1 MENYILEH
9 FDEALKNK
17 WIEVYYQPVVRT
29 ITGAFCGAEAL
40 ARWNDPEKGLLS
52 PAEFIPVLEDTG
64 RITELD
70 LYVLEQ
76 ICQDYQ
82 MVFQRGNRVVPVS
95 FNLSRK
101 DLLHNDIIER
111 IEAIMARY
119 NVPRELVNV
128 EITESAFVEDV
139 ERIGPVLKKLH
150 ELGYQVWMDDFGS
163 GYSSLGILKDY
174 SFDEIKIDMSFLS
187 KFDKKARNI
196 IRSVVTMAKR
206 IGVQTLAEGVETK
219 EQYVFLYTIGCE
231 KIQGYYFGR
240 PMPGDVLEQHVKDTQ
255 QTVESLALH
264 NYYNKISAV
273 DYQTDAPLMII
284 EKCKKKF
291 HILYSNKKYTDVL
304 RRDGIDSL
312 QQWEA
317 ILNDPKDPMNHFHTM
332 FVEHKLQQI
341 GEEQVITYPRGDHY
355 MELKGKAI
363 ASSEGHTA
371 YQAELRY
378 VAIHVRPSENDR
390 LDEYLRD
397 TYYMYSDMALLDLDK
412 DEVVSIKSSIA
423 EQPIGR
429 YKVIDGIQNVMDIYR
444 NHFVY
449 PADQEAYDAF
459 YQMSTMEQRLRQNK
473 NGIISC
479 YFRSKKNG
487 EYQWAY
493 NIAMAL
499 PQSDFRKV
507 LLMVVHP
514 GFDSEKLLDMLSRR
528 KDWMHRGKIK
538 ALKGKDSTADV
549 LWANLC
555 MNSPLMCFWKDKNRR
570 FVGASQSFLRYY
582 GLSSVDELIGK
593 TDEDMHWHIANGPFH
608 DDEVEVLTQG
618 KSIFGARGTCIV
630 GGKLHHILANKMPVY
645 EEGKIVGL
653 LGFFVDLEQQLA
665 DEKNY
670 TKGRLEEPITGL
682 NNLRGLAENMN
693 HYLEEFWHHGRKFCV
708 MGFYIKEYEPF
719 RRVFGDTAGNAYL
732 KAIGQAL
739 QDVFNHMA
747 ILAYVIDG
755 QFYVIMQYENPADM
769 QQIQQEAVRHIESIH
784 HVGEWRCTCTAKTTL
799 SYVNKEN
806 AGVFRYE
813 QMMYQFMQELEK
825 ADGEVEPEADKRL
838 TGAESE

>member
-17 WIEVYYQPVVRT
+17 WIKVYYQPVVRT

-52 PAEFIPVLEDTG
+52 PAEFIPVLEDPG

-82 MVFQRGNRVVPVS
+82 MVSKRGNRVVPVS

-119 NVPRELVNV
+119 NVPRELVNA

-139 ERIGPVLKKLH
+139 EQIGPALKKLH

-196 IRSVVTMAKR
+196 LRSVVTMAKR

-240 PMPGDVLEQHVKDTQ
+240 PMPGDVLEQHVKNTQ

-273 DYQTDAPLMII
+273 DYQTDAPLMIV
-284 EKCKKKF
+284 ERYDKKF
-291 HILYSNKKYTDVL
+291 HILYSNEKYTDVL
-304 RRDGIDSL
+304 YRDGIDSI

-317 ILNDPKDPMNHFHTM
+317 ILNDPKDSMNHFHTM

-341 GEEQVITYPRGDHY
+341 GDEQVITYPRGDHY

-363 ASSEGHTA
+363 ASCEGHTA

-378 VAIHVRPSENDR
+378 VAIHVRPSENDQ

-412 DEVVSIKSSIA
+412 DEVVSIKSSIV

-429 YKVIDGIQNVMDIYR
+429 HKVIYGIQNVMDTYR

-555 MNSPLMCFWKDKNRR
+555 MNSPLMCFWKNKNR
-570 FVGASQSFLRYY
+570 
-582 GLSSVDELIGK
+582 
-593 TDEDMHWHIANGPFH
+593 
-608 DDEVEVLTQG
+608 
-618 KSIFGARGTCIV
+618 
-630 GGKLHHILANKMPVY
+630 
-645 EEGKIVGL
+645 
-653 LGFFVDLEQQLA
+653 
-665 DEKNY
+665 
-670 TKGRLEEPITGL
+670 
-682 NNLRGLAENMN
+682 
-693 HYLEEFWHHGRKFCV
+693 
-708 MGFYIKEYEPF
+708 
-719 RRVFGDTAGNAYL
+719 
-732 KAIGQAL
+732 
-739 QDVFNHMA
+739 
-747 ILAYVIDG
+747 
-755 QFYVIMQYENPADM
+755 
-769 QQIQQEAVRHIESIH
+769 
-784 HVGEWRCTCTAKTTL
+784 
-799 SYVNKEN
+799 
-806 AGVFRYE
+806 
-813 QMMYQFMQELEK
+813 
-825 ADGEVEPEADKRL
+825 
-838 TGAESE
+838 

>member
-70 LYVLEQ
+70 LYMLEQ

-82 MVFQRGNRVVPVS
+82 MVSQRGNRVLPVS

-101 DLLHNDIIER
+101 DLLHDDIIER

-429 YKVIDGIQNVMDIYR
+429 HKVIYGIQNVMDTYR

-493 NIAMAL
+493 NIVMAL

-645 EEGKIVGL
+645 EDGKIVGL

-665 DEKNY
+665 DEKDY
-670 TKGRLEEPITGL
+670 TKGRLEDPITGL

-708 MGFYIKEYEPF
+708 MGFYIKEYEQF
-719 RRVFGDTAGNAYL
+719 RRMFGDTAGNAYL
-732 KAIGQAL
+732 KAIGQVL
-739 QDVFNHMA
+739 QDVFDHMA

-784 HVGEWRCTCTAKTTL
+784 RVGEWRCTCTAKPTL
-799 SYVNKEN
+799 SYVNEEN

-813 QMMYQFMQELEK
+813 QIMYQFMQELGK

-838 TGAESE
+838 TGPESE

>member
-82 MVFQRGNRVVPVS
+82 MVSKRGYRVIPVS

-163 GYSSLGILKDY
+163 GYSSLGTLKDY

-304 RRDGIDSL
+304 RRDGIDSIK
-312 QQWEA
+312 QWEA
-317 ILNDPKDPMNHFHTM
+317 ILNDPNDSMNHFHTM

-363 ASSEGHTA
+363 ASCEGHTA
-371 YQAELRY
+371 YQGELRY

-397 TYYMYSDMALLDLDK
+397 TYYMYSDMVLLDLDK

-429 YKVIDGIQNVMDIYR
+429 HKVTYGIQNVMDTYR

-507 LLMVVHP
+507 LLMVMHP

-608 DDEVEVLTQG
+608 NDEVEVLTQG
-618 KSIFGARGTCIV
+618 KSIIGARGTCIV
-630 GGKLHHILANKMPVY
+630 RGKLHHILANKMPVY

-670 TKGRLEEPITGL
+670 TKGRLEDPATEL
-682 NNLRGLAENMN
+682 NNLRGLAENMI

-719 RRVFGDTAGNAYL
+719 RRTFGDTAGNAYL
-732 KAIGQAL
+732 KAISQAL
-739 QDVFNHMA
+739 QDVFDHMA

-784 HVGEWRCTCTAKTTL
+784 RVGEWRCTCTVKPTL
-799 SYVNKEN
+799 SYVNEEN

-813 QMMYQFMQELEK
+813 QLMYQFMQELGK

-838 TGAESE
+838 TGPESE

>member
-17 WIEVYYQPVVRT
+17 WIKVYYQPVVRT

-76 ICQDYQ
+76 IYQDYQ
-82 MVFQRGNRVVPVS
+82 MVSKRGNRVVPVS

-119 NVPRELVNV
+119 NVPRELVNA

-139 ERIGPVLKKLH
+139 EQIGPALKKLH

-196 IRSVVTMAKR
+196 ICSVVTMAKR

-240 PMPGDVLEQHVKDTQ
+240 PMPGDVLEQHVKNTQ
-255 QTVESLALH
+255 QTVESLALR

-273 DYQTDAPLMII
+273 DYQTDAPLMIV
-284 EKCKKKF
+284 ERYDKKF
-291 HILYSNKKYTDVL
+291 HILYSNEKYTDVL
-304 RRDGIDSL
+304 YRDGIDSI

-317 ILNDPKDPMNHFHTM
+317 ILNDPKDSMNHFHTM

-341 GEEQVITYPRGDHY
+341 GDEQVITYPRGDHY

-363 ASSEGHTA
+363 ASCEEHTA

-378 VAIHVRPSENDR
+378 VAIHVRPSENDQ

-412 DEVVSIKSSIA
+412 DEVVSIKSSVA

-429 YKVIDGIQNVMDIYR
+429 HKVN
-444 NHFVY
+444 
-449 PADQEAYDAF
+449 
-459 YQMSTMEQRLRQNK
+459 
-473 NGIISC
+473 
-479 YFRSKKNG
+479 
-487 EYQWAY
+487 
-493 NIAMAL
+493 
-499 PQSDFRKV
+499 
-507 LLMVVHP
+507 
-514 GFDSEKLLDMLSRR
+514 
-528 KDWMHRGKIK
+528 
-538 ALKGKDSTADV
+538 
-549 LWANLC
+549 
-555 MNSPLMCFWKDKNRR
+555 
-570 FVGASQSFLRYY
+570 Y
-582 GLSSVDELIGK
+582 G
-593 TDEDMHWHIANGPFH
+593 
-608 DDEVEVLTQG
+608 
-618 KSIFGARGTCIV
+618 
-630 GGKLHHILANKMPVY
+630 
-645 EEGKIVGL
+645 
-653 LGFFVDLEQQLA
+653 
-665 DEKNY
+665 
-670 TKGRLEEPITGL
+670 
-682 NNLRGLAENMN
+682 
-693 HYLEEFWHHGRKFCV
+693 
-708 MGFYIKEYEPF
+708 
-719 RRVFGDTAGNAYL
+719 
-732 KAIGQAL
+732 
-739 QDVFNHMA
+739 
-747 ILAYVIDG
+747 
-755 QFYVIMQYENPADM
+755 
-769 QQIQQEAVRHIESIH
+769 
-784 HVGEWRCTCTAKTTL
+784 
-799 SYVNKEN
+799 
-806 AGVFRYE
+806 
-813 QMMYQFMQELEK
+813 
-825 ADGEVEPEADKRL
+825 
-838 TGAESE
+838 

>member
-52 PAEFIPVLEDTG
+52 PAEFIPVLEETG

-82 MVFQRGNRVVPVS
+82 MVSKRGYRVIPVS

-150 ELGYQVWMDDFGS
+150 ELGYQIWMDDFGS

-273 DYQTDAPLMII
+273 DYQTYAPLMII

-304 RRDGIDSL
+304 RRDGIDSIK
-312 QQWEA
+312 QWEA
-317 ILNDPKDPMNHFHTM
+317 ILNDPNDSMNHFHTM

-341 GEEQVITYPRGDHY
+341 GDEQVITYPRGDHY

-378 VAIHVRPSENDR
+378 VAIHVRPSENDQ

-397 TYYMYSDMALLDLDK
+397 TYYMYSDMVLLDLDK

-429 YKVIDGIQNVMDIYR
+429 HKVVYGIQNVMDTYR

-507 LLMVVHP
+507 LLMVMHP

-528 KDWMHRGKIK
+528 KDWMYRGKIK

-582 GLSSVDELIGK
+582 GLSSVNELIGK

-739 QDVFNHMA
+739 QDVFDHMA

-769 QQIQQEAVRHIESIH
+769 QQIQQEAVRRIESIH

-813 QMMYQFMQELEK
+813 HMMYQFMQELEK

-838 TGAESE
+838 TGSESE

>member
-70 LYVLEQ
+70 LYMLEQ

-82 MVFQRGNRVVPVS
+82 MVSQRGNRVLPVS

-101 DLLHNDIIER
+101 DLLHDDIIER

-487 EYQWAY
+487 EYQWGY

-784 HVGEWRCTCTAKTTL
+784 RVGEWRCTCTAKPTL
-799 SYVNKEN
+799 SYVNEEN

-813 QMMYQFMQELEK
+813 QIMYQFMQELGK

-838 TGAESE
+838 TGPESE

>member
-70 LYVLEQ
+70 LYMLEQ

-82 MVFQRGNRVVPVS
+82 MVSQRGNRVLPVS

-101 DLLHNDIIER
+101 DLLHDDIIER

-784 HVGEWRCTCTAKTTL
+784 RVGEWRCTCTAKPTL
-799 SYVNKEN
+799 SYVNEEN

-813 QMMYQFMQELEK
+813 QIMYQFMQELGK

-838 TGAESE
+838 TGPESE

>member
-17 WIEVYYQPVVRT
+17 WIKVYYQPVVRT

-82 MVFQRGNRVVPVS
+82 MVSKRGNRVVPVS

-111 IEAIMARY
+111 IEAIMSRY
-119 NVPRELVNV
+119 NVPRELVNA

-139 ERIGPVLKKLH
+139 EQIGPALKKLH

-196 IRSVVTMAKR
+196 LRSVVTMAKR

-240 PMPGDVLEQHVKDTQ
+240 PMPGDVLEQHVKNTQ

-273 DYQTDAPLMII
+273 DYQTDAPLMIV
-284 EKCKKKF
+284 ERYDKKF
-291 HILYSNKKYTDVL
+291 HILYSNEKYTDVL
-304 RRDGIDSL
+304 YRDGIDSI

-317 ILNDPKDPMNHFHTM
+317 ILNDPKDSMNHFHTM

-341 GEEQVITYPRGDHY
+341 GDEQVITYPRGDHY

-363 ASSEGHTA
+363 ASCEGHTA

-378 VAIHVRPSENDR
+378 VAIHVRPSENDQ

-412 DEVVSIKSSIA
+412 DEVVSIKSSIV

-429 YKVIDGIQNVMDIYR
+429 HKVIYGIQNVMDTYR

-593 TDEDMHWHIANGPFH
+593 TDEDMHWHIANGPFY

-645 EEGKIVGL
+645 EDGKIVGL
-653 LGFFVDLEQQLA
+653 LGFFVDLEQQFA

-670 TKGRLEEPITGL
+670 TKGRLEDPITGL

-708 MGFYIKEYEPF
+708 MGFYIKEYEQF
-719 RRVFGDTAGNAYL
+719 RRTFGDTAGNAYL
-732 KAIGQAL
+732 KAIGQVL
-739 QDVFNHMA
+739 QDVFDHMA

-813 QMMYQFMQELEK
+813 QMMYQFMQELGK
-825 ADGEVEPEADKRL
+825 ADGEMEPEADKRL
-838 TGAESE
+838 TGPESE

>member
-52 PAEFIPVLEDTG
+52 PAEFIPVLEETG

-82 MVFQRGNRVVPVS
+82 MVSKRGYRVIPVS

-150 ELGYQVWMDDFGS
+150 ELGYQIWMDDFGS

-304 RRDGIDSL
+304 RRDGIDSIK
-312 QQWEA
+312 QWEA
-317 ILNDPKDPMNHFHTM
+317 ILNDPNDSMNHFHTM

-341 GEEQVITYPRGDHY
+341 GDEQVITYPRGDHY

-378 VAIHVRPSENDR
+378 VAIHVRPSENDQ

-397 TYYMYSDMALLDLDK
+397 TYYMYSDMVLLDLDK

-429 YKVIDGIQNVMDIYR
+429 HKVVYGIQNVMDTYR

-507 LLMVVHP
+507 LLMVMHP

-528 KDWMHRGKIK
+528 KDWMYRGKIK

-582 GLSSVDELIGK
+582 GLSSVNELIGK

-739 QDVFNHMA
+739 QDVFDHMA

-769 QQIQQEAVRHIESIH
+769 QQIQQEAVRRIESIH

-813 QMMYQFMQELEK
+813 HMMYQFMQELEK

-838 TGAESE
+838 TGSESE

>member
-17 WIEVYYQPVVRT
+17 WIGVYYQPVVRT

-70 LYVLEQ
+70 LYMLEQ

-82 MVFQRGNRVVPVS
+82 MVSQRGNRVLPVS

-101 DLLHNDIIER
+101 DLLHDDIIER

-174 SFDEIKIDMSFLS
+174 SFDEIKIDMSFIS

-363 ASSEGHTA
+363 ASCEGHTA

-397 TYYMYSDMALLDLDK
+397 TYYMYSDMVLLDLDK

-429 YKVIDGIQNVMDIYR
+429 HKVIYGIQNVIDTYR

-449 PADQEAYDAF
+449 PADQEEYDAF

-507 LLMVVHP
+507 LLMVMHP

-528 KDWMHRGKIK
+528 KDWMYRGKIK
-538 ALKGKDSTADV
+538 ALKEKDSTADV

-618 KSIFGARGTCIV
+618 KSIIGAGGTCIV
-630 GGKLHHILANKMPVY
+630 HGKLHHILANKMPVY

-739 QDVFNHMA
+739 QDVFDHMA

-769 QQIQQEAVRHIESIH
+769 QQIQQEAIQHIESIH
-784 HVGEWRCTCTAKTTL
+784 RVGEWRCTCTVKPTL
-799 SYVNKEN
+799 SCVNEEN

-813 QMMYQFMQELEK
+813 QMMYQFMQELGK
-825 ADGEVEPEADKRL
+825 ADGEMEPETDKR
-838 TGAESE
+838 

>member
-17 WIEVYYQPVVRT
+17 WIKVYYQPVVRT

-40 ARWNDPEKGLLS
+40 ARWNNPEKGLLS

-82 MVFQRGNRVVPVS
+82 MVSKRGNRVVPVS

-119 NVPRELVNV
+119 NVPRELVNA

-139 ERIGPVLKKLH
+139 EQIGPALKKLH

-196 IRSVVTMAKR
+196 LRSVVTMAKR

-240 PMPGDVLEQHVKDTQ
+240 PMPGDVLEQHVKNTQ

-273 DYQTDAPLMII
+273 DYQTDAPLMIV
-284 EKCKKKF
+284 ERYDKKF
-291 HILYSNKKYTDVL
+291 HILYSNEKYTDVL
-304 RRDGIDSL
+304 YRDGIDSI

-317 ILNDPKDPMNHFHTM
+317 ILNDPKDSMNHFHTM

-341 GEEQVITYPRGDHY
+341 GDEQVITYPRGDHY

-363 ASSEGHTA
+363 ASCEGHTA

-378 VAIHVRPSENDR
+378 VAIHVRPSENDQ

-412 DEVVSIKSSIA
+412 DEVVSIKSSIV

-429 YKVIDGIQNVMDIYR
+429 HKVIYGIQNVMDTYR

-528 KDWMHRGKIK
+528 KDWMHRGENQ
-538 ALKGKDSTADV
+538 STER
-549 LWANLC
+549 
-555 MNSPLMCFWKDKNRR
+555 KR
-570 FVGASQSFLRYY
+570 FHR
-582 GLSSVDELIGK
+582 
-593 TDEDMHWHIANGPFH
+593 
-608 DDEVEVLTQG
+608 
-618 KSIFGARGTCIV
+618 
-630 GGKLHHILANKMPVY
+630 
-645 EEGKIVGL
+645 
-653 LGFFVDLEQQLA
+653 
-665 DEKNY
+665 
-670 TKGRLEEPITGL
+670 
-682 NNLRGLAENMN
+682 
-693 HYLEEFWHHGRKFCV
+693 
-708 MGFYIKEYEPF
+708 
-719 RRVFGDTAGNAYL
+719 
-732 KAIGQAL
+732 
-739 QDVFNHMA
+739 
-747 ILAYVIDG
+747 
-755 QFYVIMQYENPADM
+755 
-769 QQIQQEAVRHIESIH
+769 
-784 HVGEWRCTCTAKTTL
+784 
-799 SYVNKEN
+799 
-806 AGVFRYE
+806 
-813 QMMYQFMQELEK
+813 
-825 ADGEVEPEADKRL
+825 
-838 TGAESE
+838 

>member
-52 PAEFIPVLEDTG
+52 PAEFIPVLEETG

-82 MVFQRGNRVVPVS
+82 MVSQRGNRVLPVS

-101 DLLHNDIIER
+101 DLLHDDIIER

-304 RRDGIDSL
+304 RRDGIDSI

-371 YQAELRY
+371 YQGELRY

-429 YKVIDGIQNVMDIYR
+429 YKVIYGIQNVMDTYR

-618 KSIFGARGTCIV
+618 KSIFGAKGTCIV
-630 GGKLHHILANKMPVY
+630 GGQLHHILANKMPVY
-645 EEGKIVGL
+645 EDGKIVGL

-670 TKGRLEEPITGL
+670 TKGRLEDPITGL

-708 MGFYIKEYEPF
+708 MGFYIKEYEQF
-719 RRVFGDTAGNAYL
+719 RRMFGDTAGNAYL
-732 KAIGQAL
+732 KAISQAL
-739 QDVFNHMA
+739 QDVFDHMA

-784 HVGEWRCTCTAKTTL
+784 RVGEWRCTCTVKPTL
-799 SYVNKEN
+799 SYVNEEN

-813 QMMYQFMQELEK
+813 QLMYQFMQELGK

-838 TGAESE
+838 TGPESE

>member
-17 WIEVYYQPVVRT
+17 WIKVYYQPVVRT

-82 MVFQRGNRVVPVS
+82 MVSKRGNRVVPVS

-119 NVPRELVNV
+119 NVPRELVNA

-139 ERIGPVLKKLH
+139 EQIGPALKKLH

-196 IRSVVTMAKR
+196 LRSVVTMAKR

-240 PMPGDVLEQHVKDTQ
+240 PMPGDVLEQHVKNTQ

-273 DYQTDAPLMII
+273 DYQTDAPLMIV
-284 EKCKKKF
+284 ERYDKKF
-291 HILYSNKKYTDVL
+291 HILYSNEKYTDVL
-304 RRDGIDSL
+304 YRDGIDSI

-317 ILNDPKDPMNHFHTM
+317 ILNDPKDSMNHFHTM

-341 GEEQVITYPRGDHY
+341 GDEQVITYPRGDHY

-363 ASSEGHTA
+363 ASCEGHTA

-378 VAIHVRPSENDR
+378 VAIHVRPSENDQ

-412 DEVVSIKSSIA
+412 DEVVSIKSSIV

-429 YKVIDGIQNVMDIYR
+429 HKVIYGIQNVMDTYR

-528 KDWMHRGKIK
+528 KDWMHRGENQ
-538 ALKGKDSTADV
+538 STER
-549 LWANLC
+549 
-555 MNSPLMCFWKDKNRR
+555 KR
-570 FVGASQSFLRYY
+570 FHR
-582 GLSSVDELIGK
+582 
-593 TDEDMHWHIANGPFH
+593 
-608 DDEVEVLTQG
+608 
-618 KSIFGARGTCIV
+618 
-630 GGKLHHILANKMPVY
+630 
-645 EEGKIVGL
+645 
-653 LGFFVDLEQQLA
+653 
-665 DEKNY
+665 
-670 TKGRLEEPITGL
+670 
-682 NNLRGLAENMN
+682 
-693 HYLEEFWHHGRKFCV
+693 
-708 MGFYIKEYEPF
+708 
-719 RRVFGDTAGNAYL
+719 
-732 KAIGQAL
+732 
-739 QDVFNHMA
+739 
-747 ILAYVIDG
+747 
-755 QFYVIMQYENPADM
+755 
-769 QQIQQEAVRHIESIH
+769 
-784 HVGEWRCTCTAKTTL
+784 
-799 SYVNKEN
+799 
-806 AGVFRYE
+806 
-813 QMMYQFMQELEK
+813 
-825 ADGEVEPEADKRL
+825 
-838 TGAESE
+838 

>member
-70 LYVLEQ
+70 LYMLEQ

-82 MVFQRGNRVVPVS
+82 MVSQRGNRVLPVS

-101 DLLHNDIIER
+101 DLLHDDIIER

-784 HVGEWRCTCTAKTTL
+784 RVGEWRCTCTAKPTL
-799 SYVNKEN
+799 SYVNEEN

-813 QMMYQFMQELEK
+813 QLMYQFMQELGK

-838 TGAESE
+838 TGPESE

>member
-40 ARWNDPEKGLLS
+40 ARWNDPKKGLLS

-82 MVFQRGNRVVPVS
+82 MVSKRGNRVVPVS

-139 ERIGPVLKKLH
+139 ERIGPALKRLH

-163 GYSSLGILKDY
+163 GYSSLGVLKDY

-240 PMPGDVLEQHVKDTQ
+240 PMPGKVLHRYVKDTQ

-284 EKCKKKF
+284 EKSKKKF

-304 RRDGIDSL
+304 RRDGIDSI

-317 ILNDPKDPMNHFHTM
+317 ILNDPKDSMNHFHTM

-363 ASSEGHTA
+363 ASCEGHTA
-371 YQAELRY
+371 YQAKLRY
-378 VAIHVRPSENDR
+378 VAIHVRPSENDQ

-397 TYYMYSDMALLDLDK
+397 TYYMYSDMALLNLDK
-412 DEVVSIKSSIA
+412 DEVVSIKSSMA
-423 EQPIGR
+423 EQPIGQH
-429 YKVIDGIQNVMDIYR
+429 KVIYGIQNVMDTYR
-444 NHFVY
+444 DYFVY
-449 PADQEAYDAF
+449 PADQVAYDAF

-487 EYQWAY
+487 EYQWTY

-499 PQSDFRKV
+499 PQSDFRKI
-507 LLMVVHP
+507 LLMVMHP

-528 KDWMHRGKIK
+528 KD
-538 ALKGKDSTADV
+538 
-549 LWANLC
+549 
-555 MNSPLMCFWKDKNRR
+555 
-570 FVGASQSFLRYY
+570 
-582 GLSSVDELIGK
+582 
-593 TDEDMHWHIANGPFH
+593 
-608 DDEVEVLTQG
+608 
-618 KSIFGARGTCIV
+618 
-630 GGKLHHILANKMPVY
+630 
-645 EEGKIVGL
+645 
-653 LGFFVDLEQQLA
+653 
-665 DEKNY
+665 
-670 TKGRLEEPITGL
+670 
-682 NNLRGLAENMN
+682 
-693 HYLEEFWHHGRKFCV
+693 
-708 MGFYIKEYEPF
+708 
-719 RRVFGDTAGNAYL
+719 
-732 KAIGQAL
+732 
-739 QDVFNHMA
+739 
-747 ILAYVIDG
+747 
-755 QFYVIMQYENPADM
+755 
-769 QQIQQEAVRHIESIH
+769 
-784 HVGEWRCTCTAKTTL
+784 
-799 SYVNKEN
+799 
-806 AGVFRYE
+806 
-813 QMMYQFMQELEK
+813 
-825 ADGEVEPEADKRL
+825 
-838 TGAESE
+838 

>member
-17 WIEVYYQPVVRT
+17 WIKVYYQPVVRT

-82 MVFQRGNRVVPVS
+82 MVSKRGNRVVPVS

-119 NVPRELVNV
+119 NVPRELVNA

-139 ERIGPVLKKLH
+139 EQIGPALKKLH

-196 IRSVVTMAKR
+196 LRSVVTMAKR

-240 PMPGDVLEQHVKDTQ
+240 PMPGDVLEQHVKNTQ

-273 DYQTDAPLMII
+273 DYQTDAPLMIV
-284 EKCKKKF
+284 ERYDKKF
-291 HILYSNKKYTDVL
+291 HILYSNEKYTDVL
-304 RRDGIDSL
+304 YRDGIDSI

-317 ILNDPKDPMNHFHTM
+317 ILNDPKDSMNHFHTM

-341 GEEQVITYPRGDHY
+341 GDEQVITYPRGDHY

-363 ASSEGHTA
+363 ASCEGHTA

-378 VAIHVRPSENDR
+378 VAIHVRPSENDQ

-412 DEVVSIKSSIA
+412 DEVVSIKSSIV

-429 YKVIDGIQNVMDIYR
+429 HKVIYGIQNVMDTYR

-528 KDWMHRGKIK
+528 KDWMHRG
-538 ALKGKDSTADV
+538 
-549 LWANLC
+549 
-555 MNSPLMCFWKDKNRR
+555 
-570 FVGASQSFLRYY
+570 
-582 GLSSVDELIGK
+582 
-593 TDEDMHWHIANGPFH
+593 
-608 DDEVEVLTQG
+608 G
-618 KSIFGARGTCIV
+618 KS
-630 GGKLHHILANKMPVY
+630 KH
-645 EEGKIVGL
+645 
-653 LGFFVDLEQQLA
+653 
-665 DEKNY
+665 
-670 TKGRLEEPITGL
+670 
-682 NNLRGLAENMN
+682 
-693 HYLEEFWHHGRKFCV
+693 
-708 MGFYIKEYEPF
+708 
-719 RRVFGDTAGNAYL
+719 
-732 KAIGQAL
+732 
-739 QDVFNHMA
+739 
-747 ILAYVIDG
+747 
-755 QFYVIMQYENPADM
+755 
-769 QQIQQEAVRHIESIH
+769 
-784 HVGEWRCTCTAKTTL
+784 
-799 SYVNKEN
+799 
-806 AGVFRYE
+806 
-813 QMMYQFMQELEK
+813 
-825 ADGEVEPEADKRL
+825 
-838 TGAESE
+838 